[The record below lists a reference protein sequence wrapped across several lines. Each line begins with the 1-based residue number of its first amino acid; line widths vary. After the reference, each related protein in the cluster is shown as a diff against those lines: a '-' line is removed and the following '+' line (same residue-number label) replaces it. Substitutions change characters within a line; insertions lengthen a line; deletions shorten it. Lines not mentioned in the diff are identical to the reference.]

1 MNDLT
6 SVTDPLK
13 ISLSVGAGNE
23 MRTQF
28 LLLFSVQ
35 THLSHSLRPS
45 LAQSQPYV
53 NPFVHV
59 QKPVN
64 DLMCGLVQEWS
75 LKGRVVKCKVAT
87 FSSLPLTSN
96 D

>member
-1 MNDLT
+1 
-6 SVTDPLK
+6 
-13 ISLSVGAGNE
+13 

-35 THLSHSLRPS
+35 THRSHSLRPS

-59 QKPVN
+59 QKPVS
-64 DLMCGLVQEWS
+64 DLKCGLVQASTGRYQEWS
-75 LKGRVVKCKVAT
+75 LKGTVVKCKVAT